1 MEDAIPVMNSINA
14 PLELCEQVKER
25 FQQFLNGFVIS
36 ESLEAEPSQSI
47 THSQGSGA
55 VAALMAGGDRSRATH
70 QALGAGQ
77 QPGRALGPPQRPDA
91 GANFSNG
98 AWACRRPGGP
108 APALLRGAAGHH
120 EGAGAQVPLRQL

>member
-25 FQQFLNGFVIS
+25 FHQFLNGFVIS

-55 VAALMAGGDRSRATH
+55 GGR
-70 QALGAGQ
+70 GAG
-77 QPGRALGPPQRPDA
+77 PP
-91 GANFSNG
+91 
-98 AWACRRPGGP
+98 
-108 APALLRGAAGHH
+108 
-120 EGAGAQVPLRQL
+120 

>member
-25 FQQFLNGFVIS
+25 FQQFLNGFMIS

-55 VAALMAGGDRSRATH
+55 V
-70 QALGAGQ
+70 GAGT
-77 QPGRALGPPQRPDA
+77 L
-91 GANFSNG
+91 
-98 AWACRRPGGP
+98 
-108 APALLRGAAGHH
+108 
-120 EGAGAQVPLRQL
+120 